1 MRYKRDI
8 LIVALLNFFLTST
21 VLGAIPAW
29 DKTFGGSGSDSAAS
43 VIQNQNGEYV
53 IAGTS
58 SSYGA
63 GGYDAWLIITDS
75 KGNWLW
81 DKSFGGRD
89 NDLAASVIQTS
100 DDGYMI
106 AGTTSS
112 YGAGGSDVW
121 LVKTNSKGNWLW
133 DKTFGGKGDDLAASV
148 IQTFDGGYII
158 AGTTSS
164 YGAGGSDVW
173 LIKTDHKGNW
183 LWDKPF
189 GGKGKDSAASV
200 IQTSDDGYIIAGT
213 SSSYGAGNSDAW
225 LIKTDSRGNLLWDK
239 AIGGKDNDSA
249 TAVQQTSDNGYIIAG
264 TTSSYGAGSSDA
276 WSIKIDP
283 KGNWSWDKPFGGT
296 GYDSAASVQ
305 QTSDNG
311 YIIAGIT
318 SSYSAGG
325 TDVWLIKTDSNG
337 NRTWDKTFGGAGND
351 SAASVQQSSDGE
363 YIIAGTT
370 SSYSTGGSD
379 AWLIYVLDDTATP
392 ARKSLSTPSFIST
405 NKSIIIAALILLAS
419 LFIIAKLRKYKL

>member
-1 MRYKRDI
+1 MHYKRDI
-8 LIVALLNFFLTST
+8 LTIVLLNFFLAST

-29 DKTFGGSGSDSAAS
+29 DKSFGGKGNDSAAS
-43 VIQNQNGEYV
+43 VIQNSNGEYV
-53 IAGTS
+53 IAGTT

-63 GGYDAWLIITDS
+63 GGSDAWLIITDS

-81 DKSFGGRD
+81 DKSFGGKD
-89 NDLAASVIQTS
+89 NDSAASVQQTS
-100 DDGYMI
+100 DGGYII

-148 IQTFDGGYII
+148 IQTFDGGYVIAGTTSSYGAGGSDSWLIKTDTKGNWLWDKPFGGKGNDSAASVIQTSDGGYVIAGTTSSYGAGNSDIWLIKTDSKGNLLWDKAFGGKDNDSAASVQQTSDDGYII

-164 YGAGGSDVW
+164 YGAGGSDIW
-173 LIKTDHKGNW
+173 LIKT
-183 LWDKPF
+183 
-189 GGKGKDSAASV
+189 
-200 IQTSDDGYIIAGT
+200 
-213 SSSYGAGNSDAW
+213 
-225 LIKTDSRGNLLWDK
+225 
-239 AIGGKDNDSA
+239 
-249 TAVQQTSDNGYIIAG
+249 
-264 TTSSYGAGSSDA
+264 
-276 WSIKIDP
+276 DP
-283 KGNWSWDKPFGGT
+283 KGNWSWDKPFGGI
-296 GYDSAASVQ
+296 GDDSAASVQ
-305 QTSDNG
+305 QTSDGG
-311 YIIAGIT
+311 YIIAGTT

-337 NRTWDKTFGGAGND
+337 NRSWDKTFGGAGD
-351 SAASVQQSSDGE
+351 ESAASVQQTSDGG

-379 AWLIYVLDDTATP
+379 AWLLYVLDNTTP
-392 ARKSLSTPSFIST
+392 ARKLSTPPSFIST

>member
-1 MRYKRDI
+1 MHYKRDI
-8 LIVALLNFFLTST
+8 LIVVLLNFFLTST

-29 DKTFGGSGSDSAAS
+29 DKSFGGKGNDSAAS
-43 VIQNQNGEYV
+43 VIQNSNGEYV
-53 IAGTS
+53 IAGTT

-63 GGYDAWLIITDS
+63 GGSDAWLIITDS

-81 DKSFGGRD
+81 DKAFGGRG

-100 DDGYMI
+100 DGGYTI

-112 YGAGGSDVW
+112 HGAGGSDAW
-121 LVKTNSKGNWLW
+121 LIKTNSKGNWLW

-189 GGKGKDSAASV
+189 GGKGNDSAASV

-213 SSSYGAGNSDAW
+213 TSSYGAGSSDAW
-225 LIKTDSRGNLLWDK
+225 LIKTDSKGNLLWDK
-239 AIGGKDNDSA
+239 AFGGKDNDSA
-249 TAVQQTSDNGYIIAG
+249 TSVKQISDDGYIIAG
-264 TTSSYGAGSSDA
+264 TTSSYGAGGSDI
-276 WSIKIDP
+276 WLIKTDP
-283 KGNWSWDKPFGGT
+283 KGNWSWDKPFGGA

-305 QTSDNG
+305 QTSDGG
-311 YIIAGIT
+311 YIIAGTT

-325 TDVWLIKTDSNG
+325 TGVWLIKTDSNG
-337 NRTWDKTFGGAGND
+337 NRSWDKTFGGAEND
-351 SAASVQQSSDGE
+351 SATSVQQTSDGG

-370 SSYSTGGSD
+370 SSYSTAGSD
-379 AWLIYVLDDTATP
+379 AWLLYVLDNNATS
-392 ARKSLSTPSFIST
+392 ARKSSNAPSFIST